1 MDGTVEGLQKLPKDR
16 CRGVTHYRP
25 IATSEHRCHEAPVE
39 AQAAVAN
46 GIDAVVNAV
55 QLPTFHA
62 PRDGVLANPN
72 LMQLGNRHRPMLP
85 SGDLGHP

>member
-1 MDGTVEGLQKLPKDR
+1 
-16 CRGVTHYRP
+16 
-25 IATSEHRCHEAPVE
+25 VE